1 METEPWTKKYCPETT
16 KDVQG
21 HNTAIQEIK
30 AYIQNYK
37 RQKKK
42 AALVYGGAGSGKTCM
57 VHAIANELGYEI
69 LEVNASDFRNKD
81 AINSIVGS
89 ATQQQSLFMR
99 SKVILVDEIDGLA
112 GREDRGGVSALK
124 EVIAKS
130 SFPIIMTANDP
141 WNKKFSPLRKVSE
154 MVQLRTPSYLSVYN
168 VLKRICKAEKIK
180 CDEENLKRLA
190 RRTGGDFRAAINDLQ
205 NLTQGG
211 ELKRSAIDGLSE
223 RNQIESMTSALVKIF
238 KTKDMKIA
246 IEALRDVQEDL
257 DKCILWIDENL
268 PHEYK
273 EPQDLYRAY
282 DKLSKADVFK
292 GRIRRWQHWRF
303 LVYINALITAGVAV
317 SKDEKYPGFVS
328 YKPTKRILKYWMA
341 KRSNMKRNAIAEKLA
356 EATHTSKKSAIKSSV
371 PYLKVIFKRNKMM
384 SNEISEELD
393 LNNEE
398 VAWLR
403 K

>member
-168 VLKRICKAEKIK
+168 VLKRICKTEKIK